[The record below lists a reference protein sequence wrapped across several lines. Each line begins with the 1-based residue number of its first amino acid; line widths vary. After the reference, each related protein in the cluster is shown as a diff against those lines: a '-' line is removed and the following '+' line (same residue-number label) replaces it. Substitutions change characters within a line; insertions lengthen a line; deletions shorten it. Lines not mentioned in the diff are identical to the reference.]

1 MFLRDKHLKVF
12 DPHCDIFIGF
22 SKFGIQ
28 PLLPSP
34 KPHTHKSW
42 TSDED
47 KTGATSTATAAGVTE
62 TPTAWLFFA
71 FTSRKLA
78 MLEHNGISEKGE
90 NCQSL

>member
-1 MFLRDKHLKVF
+1 MKVF
-12 DPHCDIFIGF
+12 DPHCDILIGF
-22 SKFGIQ
+22 NKVGIQ

-34 KPHTHKSW
+34 KPHTCKNW

-47 KTGATSTATAAGVTE
+47 ISDATSTATAAVVTE
-62 TPTAWLFFA
+62 TLTVWLFFFFA

-78 MLEHNGISEKGE
+78 MLEHNGISVKGE